1 MALTPSQRDR
11 EYNNFADNGDGTTS
25 RYMKVTGG
33 LGTIL
38 AGITYDY
45 ILATYP
51 TASSEQFVFKVGG
64 SGGTTVATVVVQY
77 TSASKANI
85 SSVTK
90 T

>member
-1 MALTPSQRDR
+1 LALSPSQRDR

-25 RYMKVTGG
+25 RYMQVTGG

-38 AGITYDY
+38 SGVTYDY

-51 TASSEQFVFKVGG
+51 TSSSEVYTFKLGG
-64 SGGTTVATVVVQY
+64 SGGTTVATVTVQY
-77 TSASKANI
+77 TSASKQVLT
-85 SSVTK
+85 SVTR